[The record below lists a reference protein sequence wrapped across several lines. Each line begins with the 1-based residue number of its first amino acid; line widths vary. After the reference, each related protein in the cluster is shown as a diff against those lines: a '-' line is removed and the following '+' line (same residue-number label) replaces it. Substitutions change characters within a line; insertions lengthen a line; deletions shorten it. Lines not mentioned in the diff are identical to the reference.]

1 MKNSDEDSG
10 KVSEFSGGLMQKT
23 LIASALERSM
33 QPEAQIDT
41 STLAAFIGASAG
53 IAALIVTGPIAGI
66 VITAVAIISIFLPV
80 VFPDDTWEPLVS
92 RITEL
97 IHSLIDA
104 AILKSAIAQ
113 ANAALAANREQCLKI
128 SENLKEWAENGTHK
142 SQLIAQYAS
151 LTADY
156 ASGLNV
162 FLRSDMRTALVS
174 QYAISALM
182 YLTTI
187 SAFYPHA
194 DALGLYTGRFSSDK
208 DALLIQL
215 RGDIARF
222 TDTALE
228 SYRLGLKEIID
239 RSKASTGKA
248 KPTWDDYNEYR
259 NKMTISA
266 LDYVTLFAYLD
277 PLHYPS
283 GCSKKYVNRMLL
295 THLDTNRV
303 ANSAALYRSD
313 ILATERLLNVRL
325 PVEALS
331 VIRFLAAH
339 FIPPETHP
347 YFLIDGVFLAQCTAI
362 SIDGYQTAEP
372 EPRTAT
378 GRLNLSD
385 IPISSLREFS
395 VELKTGCFLVMGNF
409 WNGSIRAPDEENW
422 AGPRY
427 VTAISN
433 IAFFWEPLEDHD
445 DFKELYTSS
454 SLSSTDPVALTFFN
468 QSIPGNQHHLV
479 PLSSSFSMFSTRLA
493 DFKIFVDS
501 TTQTHTYLLKWW
513 DSSTVQD
520 LLPAMTHVVNPEK
533 NPVEQFH
540 AIKAAKSIAEH
551 KLKIIESPGFT
562 GGDLVEVKAGTGV
575 SFMLHKI
582 PERWFA
588 GEYAIRIWVIKPS
601 SDVNVI
607 VKVTPPP
614 KFASSFA
621 DATIVASTP
630 SPDLSN
636 LKFNDL
642 LPITLKGLLP
652 LTYAMKSIELEF
664 KNVSLG
670 IDIILDRIELIFV
683 NPAS

>member
-53 IAALIVTGPIAGI
+53 IAALIVSGPIAGI
-66 VITAVAIISIFLPV
+66 AVTAVAIISIFLPV
-80 VFPDDTWEPLVS
+80 VFPDDTWAPLVS

-97 IHSLIDA
+97 IHSMIDA

-113 ANAALAANREQCLKI
+113 ANAALAANREQCLKVT
-128 SENLKEWAENGTHK
+128 ENLKEWAENGTHK

-313 ILATERLLNVRL
+313 ILATERLLYVSIPVVELDAIRL
-325 PVEALS
+325 KAA
-331 VIRFLAAH
+331 RFY
-339 FIPPETHP
+339 PPAP
-347 YFLIDGVFLAQCTAI
+347 DAYLLLDGVFSSQCRAI
-362 SIDGYQTAEP
+362 SIDGYQQQTY
-372 EPRTAT
+372 RTET
-378 GRLNLSD
+378 GELYLPNKLD
-385 IPISSLREFS
+385 KFEHIIHFS
-395 VELKTGCFLVMGNF
+395 NPCFLVMGDF
-409 WNGSIRAPDEENW
+409 WNGRIRDPSTGIVEGAK
-422 AGPRY
+422 Y
-427 VTAISN
+427 VTTISK
-433 IAFFWEPLEDHD
+433 IGFFFDNRND
-445 DFKELYTSS
+445 GNYFYDIDTSS
-454 SLSSTDPVALTFFN
+454 PKSSEDP
-468 QSIPGNQHHLV
+468 
-479 PLSSSFSMFSTRLA
+479 
-493 DFKIFVDS
+493 
-501 TTQTHTYLLKWW
+501 
-513 DSSTVQD
+513 
-520 LLPAMTHVVNPEK
+520 
-533 NPVEQFH
+533 
-540 AIKAAKSIAEH
+540 
-551 KLKIIESPGFT
+551 IE
-562 GGDLVEVKAGTGV
+562 
-575 SFMLHKI
+575 
-582 PERWFA
+582 
-588 GEYAIRIWVIKPS
+588 
-601 SDVNVI
+601 
-607 VKVTPPP
+607 
-614 KFASSFA
+614 
-621 DATIVASTP
+621 
-630 SPDLSN
+630 
-636 LKFNDL
+636 
-642 LPITLKGLLP
+642 
-652 LTYAMKSIELEF
+652 
-664 KNVSLG
+664 
-670 IDIILDRIELIFV
+670 
-683 NPAS
+683 